1 MPRRLPRRAPRCVCA
16 GGKRGAVRL
25 KKGTDG
31 SADFPAGK
39 RKPATEITTTK
50 TVASGGP
57 TVRRGRAS
65 RRASDAPVMEN
76 ILADTVDSGSVRR
89 DTHVGLP
96 ANGHETHAGFPAE
109 EATKKGGGEGGFE
122 PKNALPS
129 PSSPPARHFADETSL
144 RAKTP
149 PTFEDVHGDETGT
162 HDAALACFEK
172 GLGST
177 FGDDAVAKGEKKQG
191 TKPGF
196 YEKRDVETEKKKSYP
211 LAFLFPDGRLYDLP
225 PARYHPPLEP
235 PQNYQIPSDYIRLA
249 VDVNDSYEIKRV
261 VKLRAI
267 RRIKEAAA
275 GTHDVSP
282 KRTRVSPE
290 HKQDTS
296 PEYPCYVNPE
306 DILSDEDEEDDEDL
320 SCEGLG
326 ESTDGDVSP
335 ARKKPKMTKV
345 MGRPRLHRESGGSP
359 IRTTTF
365 GTRVGFF
372 TIPTPVKGFRTS
384 RGGGESAG
392 AALGTSCC
400 AFPKS
405 VNTLLAHTRLTPLCC
420 NRSGGARRFRV
431 AATYHA
437 VRGRV
442 GCCVFHRYDL
452 PDTIHTNFQFVELHP
467 PSRVRVAPEVRQ
479 RFQSGPKGV
488 VRKQSSGR

>member
-1 MPRRLPRRAPRCVCA
+1 MKSATSKP
-16 GGKRGAVRL
+16 KR
-25 KKGTDG
+25 
-31 SADFPAGK
+31 
-39 RKPATEITTTK
+39 
-50 TVASGGP
+50 
-57 TVRRGRAS
+57 
-65 RRASDAPVMEN
+65 
-76 ILADTVDSGSVRR
+76 
-89 DTHVGLP
+89 
-96 ANGHETHAGFPAE
+96 
-109 EATKKGGGEGGFE
+109 
-122 PKNALPS
+122 
-129 PSSPPARHFADETSL
+129 
-144 RAKTP
+144 
-149 PTFEDVHGDETGT
+149 
-162 HDAALACFEK
+162 
-172 GLGST
+172 
-177 FGDDAVAKGEKKQG
+177 
-191 TKPGF
+191 
-196 YEKRDVETEKKKSYP
+196 KSYP

-261 VKLRAI
+261 VKLRAL
-267 RRIKEAAA
+267 RRIKETAA

-392 AALGTSCC
+392 AALAAAPVDFVSPPRTTPFAVGSVVVCSIGTICPTRSIRTSSSSNYILPVGFVSRRKY
-400 AFPKS
+400 AS
-405 VNTLLAHTRLTPLCC
+405 VSNPDQRVWYESRVVGDDKEDTSENNKKDLRVVVFECDTETPHRVFTGQSPTSTWQKVIAAVNERAMTRK
-420 NRSGGARRFRV
+420 RSSVSGPQFLGLSSPVV
-431 AATYHA
+431 AAEIAKLDGYA
-437 VRGRV
+437 AARAA
-442 GCCVFHRYDL
+442 L
-452 PDTIHTNFQFVELHP
+452 E
-467 PSRVRVAPEVRQ
+467 
-479 RFQSGPKGV
+479 K
-488 VRKQSSGR
+488 RKTKK